1 MGSMKGLAKRSGAQ
15 LKTIIVIVVL
25 LALLAGIYWWYVSWQ
40 RQPADQAPTQ
50 QNIPTKQQPP
60 ATKQPVTVNLPNA
73 KPIPAR
79 ISDYTADTDLWKL
92 VNKSTGYT
100 RPDYTPNDLTLV
112 TVPTMPG
119 RGQDERSMRQIVMDD
134 LAAMFKTAHAA
145 GVDLHVGSG
154 YRSYDTQSALFSRYS
169 QQYGEAAASRFSAR
183 PGHSEH
189 QSGLAVD
196 LVGAD
201 GRCWVDECFKN
212 TTAGVWLAKHAHEY
226 GFILRYPEGKEDIT
240 GLIYESWH
248 FRYVG
253 RELAGALRQ
262 SGLTLDEAWPYL
274 EKAMAE
280 LKNRGEL

>member
-1 MGSMKGLAKRSGAQ
+1 MKGLAQRAGARWRSIA
-15 LKTIIVIVVL
+15 IIVVL
-25 LALLAGIYWWYVSWQ
+25 LVLTAGGCWWYAS
-40 RQPADQAPTQ
+40 RQSQSQPVDQAPAQPNT
-50 QNIPTKQQPP
+50 PAEQQPS

-73 KPIPAR
+73 TPIPAR
-79 ISDYTADTDLWKL
+79 ISDYTADADLWKL
-92 VNKSTGYT
+92 VNKNTGYT
-100 RPDYTPNDLTLV
+100 TPTYAPNDLTLV

-119 RGQDERSMRQIVMDD
+119 RGQDERSMRQIVMND
-134 LAAMFKTAHAA
+134 LSAMFAAAHTA
-145 GVDLHVGSG
+145 GIDLHAGSG

-201 GRCWVDECFKN
+201 GNCWVDECFKD
-212 TTAGVWLAKHAHEY
+212 TAAGIWLAKHAHEY
-226 GFILRYPEGKEDIT
+226 GFILRYPEGKEDVT
-240 GLIYESWH
+240 GLMYESWH

-274 EKAMAE
+274 EKAMTE

>member
-1 MGSMKGLAKRSGAQ
+1 MKGLAMRGSARWR
-15 LKTIIVIVVL
+15 IIAIVVVL
-25 LALLAGIYWWYVSWQ
+25 LALIAGGCWWYVY
-40 RQPADQAPTQ
+40 RQSQPIDQAPTQ
-50 QNIPTKQQPP
+50 QNTP
-60 ATKQPVTVNLPNA
+60 ATSQRSTKQPVTVNLPNA
-73 KPIPAR
+73 TPIPAR

-92 VNKSTGYT
+92 VNKNTGYT
-100 RPDYTPNDLTLV
+100 TPTYIPSDLALV

-119 RGQDERSMRQIVMDD
+119 RGQDERSMRQIAMND
-134 LAAMFKTAHAA
+134 LSAMFAAAHTA
-145 GVDLHVGSG
+145 GVSLHVGSG
-154 YRSYDTQSALFSRYS
+154 YRSYSTQAALFSRYS
-169 QQYGEAAASRFSAR
+169 QQYGETAASRFSAR

-201 GRCWVDECFKN
+201 GNCWVDECFKN
-212 TTAGVWLAKHAHEY
+212 TPAGVWLAKHAHEY

-240 GLIYESWH
+240 GLMYESWH

-253 RELAGALRQ
+253 RELAGALQQ

-274 EKAMAE
+274 EKAMTE